1 MTEPPQQPGPPEPTP
16 TPTGEQPTVSYGFP
30 GGPAEPPVRKSKAGL
45 ITLIVVVAVLVIG
58 GGGAGVYFLTK
69 GDDDPKT
76 NAAGTSQSGSP
87 TGDPSA
93 PQSGPASGSNA
104 PSEPPPSNQAP
115 NSGPAAPTTGQGGGG
130 GGGGGADDA
139 AIVQVADKYAKAV
152 SGKDEAGAKAVT
164 CDNDPGLLYSSAE
177 KVEVVGKPEKY
188 GDDTASINVK
198 VNLGGGSEPI
208 DNFPLFM
215 DKKNNAWCISN

>member
-1 MTEPPQQPGPPEPTP
+1 MTEPPQQPGLPEPM
-16 TPTGEQPTVSYGFP
+16 PTGQQPTVSYGFP

-45 ITLIVVVAVLVIG
+45 ITAIVVGAVLVLG
-58 GGGAGVYFLTK
+58 GGGTGIYFLTK
-69 GDDDPKT
+69 SDDNPKG

-87 TGDPSA
+87 SGNPSA

-104 PSEPPPSNQAP
+104 PSESPPSNQAP
-115 NSGPAAPTTGQGGGG
+115 SSGPAAPTTGQGGGG
-130 GGGGGADDA
+130 GTPGPDDA
-139 AIVQVADKYAKAV
+139 AIVQTAEKYVKAV
-152 SGKDEAGAKAVT
+152 TGKDEAGAKAVT
-164 CDNDPGLLYSSAE
+164 CDNDPGLLYNSAE

-198 VNLGGGSEPI
+198 VSLGGGTEPI